1 MDAGAI
7 GALTAPIGS
16 IFFFGMI
23 AAIVIVP
30 RWFRTREREALQA
43 TLRAAIERGQPLPP
57 EVIDAISRDAKSL
70 PSSGRDLR
78 TGIILLCVA
87 AAFVTIGITGS
98 YYSDGDFEPTG
109 VLIGVGALPGFVG
122 LAFLIMALVGRGKS
136 RL

>member
-1 MDAGAI
+1 MDAGSI

-43 TLRAAIERGQPLPP
+43 TLRAAIEKGQPLPP
-57 EVIDAISRDAKSL
+57 EVIDAISRDAKTL

-87 AAFVTIGITGS
+87 AAFICLGVVSS
-98 YYSDGDFEPTG
+98 YYGDGDENPMG
-109 VLIGVGALPGFVG
+109 WMIGVGSFPGFVG
-122 LAFLIMALVGRGKS
+122 LAFLIMALVNRGKS
-136 RL
+136 KL